1 MPRLRERHQRVLIIV
16 APAIEV
22 TLQNL
27 SSSAPTVAML
37 TPETRARMASRKE
50 ERLSE
55 HPGRYSYEI
64 DCQSRTA
71 CGGRLARA
79 QVDVVVGLR
88 PWRVDRE
95 DDTYRSLFLL
105 NGWSQEGTGGIGLYA
120 KWRPLRRYHR
130 WGGPEDVVAADH
142 ICR

>member
-1 MPRLRERHQRVLIIV
+1 
-16 APAIEV
+16 
-22 TLQNL
+22 
-27 SSSAPTVAML
+27 
-37 TPETRARMASRKE
+37 MASRKE

-71 CGGRLARA
+71 CGDRLARA

-105 NGWSQEGTGGIGLYA
+105 NGWS
-120 KWRPLRRYHR
+120 
-130 WGGPEDVVAADH
+130 
-142 ICR
+142 

>member
-1 MPRLRERHQRVLIIV
+1 
-16 APAIEV
+16 
-22 TLQNL
+22 
-27 SSSAPTVAML
+27 
-37 TPETRARMASRKE
+37 MASRKE
-50 ERLSE
+50 ERLSG
-55 HPGRYSYEI
+55 HPGRYSYEV

-71 CGGRLARA
+71 CGDRLVRA
-79 QVDVVVGLR
+79 QLDVVVGLR